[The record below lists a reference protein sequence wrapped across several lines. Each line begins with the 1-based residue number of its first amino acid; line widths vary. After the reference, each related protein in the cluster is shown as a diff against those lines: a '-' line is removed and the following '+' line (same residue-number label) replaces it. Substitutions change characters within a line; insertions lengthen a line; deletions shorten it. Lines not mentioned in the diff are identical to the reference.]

1 MSRCCRVF
9 VPPTSRAEVNPPL
22 GDALPDRL
30 YVPEIPGF
38 DTGDSGTDLRRSPCI
53 EIFEP
58 RTEGT
63 VPGLRLVLD
72 NLDHK

>member
-1 MSRCCRVF
+1 MSRRCRVI

-30 YVPEIPGF
+30 HVPEFAGL
-38 DTGDSGTDLRRSPCI
+38 DTGDRGTDHRRGPRI

-63 VPGLRLVLD
+63 APGLRLVLD